1 MNPCEK
7 ILAGMNPVIR
17 AYHTD
22 RWLPEEA
29 PVVPEED
36 MYRFLIPA
44 LIALLVASLVIT
56 LFVLS
61 GWKQGRSAHTNLTP
75 FTSE

>member
-7 ILAGMNPVIR
+7 ILARMNPVIR

-44 LIALLVASLVIT
+44 LIALLAASLVIA
-56 LFVLS
+56 FFILS
-61 GWKQGRSAHTNLTP
+61 GWKRGRSAQSNLTSL
-75 FTSE
+75 TSE